1 MLTARLSIALLAV
14 AIAFGGPLAQQP
26 PAAIPV
32 TARLVTLL
40 SSYRSRAGDEVKA
53 EIASAVCFDGAPLPP
68 KTTLEGSVE
77 RVHAVG
83 FGIVHETA
91 SLGLHVD
98 RIVFDGGRSF
108 PVKARLAAIE
118 NARERVDQRGVIHG
132 IRATDT
138 LSSRFSSR
146 LFFAAHAHP
155 AVMIPSLAVESVL
168 FRFPE
173 PEIEYAAGTEL
184 ELEVN
189 FPDDLG
195 HAAACPQP
203 APAQEDA
210 AEWQEFVASL
220 PAWTYS
226 KRQPQPM
233 DPINLVFLG
242 SLAELARAFRAAGW
256 TGSDANSLKTGFE
269 AIRAIVEDREY
280 SNAPMRT
287 LLLDGAAPD
296 LRLQRSLNTFDK
308 RDHMRIW
315 HRDAEW
321 RGRDVWAAAATKD
334 VEATF
339 STRPFGFTH
348 RIESDVDLERDK
360 VVRELEFTGCVET
373 VVRPSRLKTAEEAE
387 TKLRRG
393 VETDSRVAVVLLN
406 SCERQR
412 ELSTSDSGIE
422 DPTPSPSLETRL
434 IRRVT
439 LTARNHFLRDNLIW
453 RAGDTLRL
461 GWHTFQRW
469 EAQRREREA
478 RQMN

>member
-256 TGSDANSLKTGFE
+256 TGSDANS
-269 AIRAIVEDREY
+269 
-280 SNAPMRT
+280 
-287 LLLDGAAPD
+287 
-296 LRLQRSLNTFDK
+296 
-308 RDHMRIW
+308 
-315 HRDAEW
+315 
-321 RGRDVWAAAATKD
+321 
-334 VEATF
+334 
-339 STRPFGFTH
+339 
-348 RIESDVDLERDK
+348 
-360 VVRELEFTGCVET
+360 
-373 VVRPSRLKTAEEAE
+373 
-387 TKLRRG
+387 
-393 VETDSRVAVVLLN
+393 
-406 SCERQR
+406 
-412 ELSTSDSGIE
+412 
-422 DPTPSPSLETRL
+422 
-434 IRRVT
+434 
-439 LTARNHFLRDNLIW
+439 
-453 RAGDTLRL
+453 
-461 GWHTFQRW
+461 
-469 EAQRREREA
+469 
-478 RQMN
+478 